1 MGQKNKDFMNKN
13 FQAYSFFLPTLELS
27 NIFQKFLQNLLK
39 KGKKKTAQSL
49 LLKTIAQV
57 EKMELG
63 VPTSVL
69 FEKAVSNIQP
79 SFEFKR
85 ARVGGMYQMIP
96 GAKEQTKQQKL
107 AIRWILEGARQ
118 KQRKTKLLKTHNYS
132 FEYFLANELVASY
145 KNESELKQKKLEIH
159 KLAETNRALAY
170 QRWW

>member
-1 MGQKNKDFMNKN
+1 MNKN
-13 FQAYSFFLPTLELS
+13 LQAYSFFVPTLELS

-49 LLKTIAQV
+49 LLKTIIKV
-57 EKMELG
+57 EKMEPE
-63 VPTSVL
+63 VPASVV

>member
-13 FQAYSFFLPTLELS
+13 LQAYSFFVPTLELS

-49 LLKTIAQV
+49 LLKTITQV
-57 EKMELG
+57 EKMEPG
-63 VPTSVL
+63 VPASVV

-85 ARVGGMYQMIP
+85 ARVGGIYQMIP

-107 AIRWILEGARQ
+107 AIRWILEGARPT
-118 KQRKTKLLKTHNYS
+118 QRKTKLLKTHNYS

>member
-1 MGQKNKDFMNKN
+1 MNKN

>member
-13 FQAYSFFLPTLELS
+13 FQAYSFFVPTLELS

-49 LLKTIAQV
+49 LLKTITEV
-57 EKMELG
+57 EKMEPE
-63 VPTSVL
+63 VPASVV

-107 AIRWILEGARQ
+107 AIRWILEAARQ

-132 FEYFLANELVASY
+132 FEYFLANELVSSY

>member
-1 MGQKNKDFMNKN
+1 MEQKNKDFMNKN
-13 FQAYSFFLPTLELS
+13 FQAYSFFVSTLGMS

-39 KGKKKTAQSL
+39 KGKKKTAQSI
-49 LLKTIAQV
+49 LLKTITQV
-57 EKMELG
+57 EKMEPR
-63 VPTSVL
+63 VPAFVV
-69 FEKAVSNIQP
+69 FEKALSNIQP

-96 GAKEQTKQQKL
+96 GAKEPTKQQKL
-107 AIRWILEGARQ
+107 AIRWILELAKQ
-118 KQRKTKLLKTHNYS
+118 KQRKTKLLKTQNYS

-159 KLAETNRALAY
+159 KLAESNRALAY

>member
-13 FQAYSFFLPTLELS
+13 FQAYSFFVPTLELS
-27 NIFQKFLQNLLK
+27 TIFQKFLQNLLK

-57 EKMELG
+57 EKMEPG
-63 VPTSVL
+63 VPASVL

-118 KQRKTKLLKTHNYS
+118 KQRKTQLLKTHNYS

>member
-1 MGQKNKDFMNKN
+1 MRQKNKDFMNKN
-13 FQAYSFFLPTLELS
+13 FQAYSFFVPTLELS

-39 KGKKKTAQSL
+39 KGKRKTAQSL
-49 LLKTIAQV
+49 LLKTITKV
-57 EKMELG
+57 EKMEPE
-63 VPTSVL
+63 VPASVV

-107 AIRWILEGARQ
+107 AIRWILEAARQ